1 MPAAFQPAF
10 QPFVARHGLWSD
22 DETRLASELVARVK
36 ADGLTT
42 VRLMWADQHGI
53 LRGKT
58 YLAGELES
66 ALRNGVGMSGTML
79 LKDTSHKTVA
89 PVFGAAPPLGLAE
102 LAGAAD
108 VVLVADPATFK
119 VLPWAPHSGWILC
132 TPYFKSGRRV
142 DFDSRHVLIGNLAA
156 LRKKG
161 LAFVSGLEIEFHVFR
176 REPESLGESDLSQ
189 PGLPGT
195 PPAVTP
201 LNRGFQYLTELRYDE
216 LDPLMELLRD
226 HLVRLGLPLR
236 SMEVEF
242 GPSQVEMTFAPLSGH
257 LTADAMILF
266 RSCVKQVCAR
276 HGYHATFMC
285 RPAIK
290 NLFSSG
296 WHLHQSLV
304 DVKSGANL
312 MVSANPRKPLSTK
325 GFHWLA
331 GLLAHAPGAT
341 ALSTPTINGYKRFR
355 PLSLAPDR
363 INWGQDNRGVM
374 LRVLGEP
381 GDPATRIENR
391 VGEPAANPYLYL
403 ASQIASGL
411 DGLERALEPGASADT
426 PYEGVT
432 PLLPRSLDEALG
444 ALRADVA
451 LTAALGRSFIEYFSL
466 VKASEIAR
474 AGTAAAGVDV
484 TDWEQREYFEIF

>member
-1 MPAAFQPAF
+1 MTAAFE
-10 QPFVARHGLWSD
+10 PFVTRHGLWSA
-22 DETRLASELVARVK
+22 DEQRLAVDLVARVK

-42 VRLMWADQHGI
+42 VRLMWADQHGV

-58 YLAGELES
+58 YLAREFEN
-66 ALRNGVGMSGTML
+66 ALRNGIGMSSTML
-79 LKDTSHKTVA
+79 LKDTSHKTIV
-89 PVFGAAPPLGLAE
+89 PVFGSAAPLGLVE

-108 VVLVADPATFK
+108 VMLVADPTTFK
-119 VLPWAPHSGWILC
+119 VLPWAPHSGWIQC
-132 TPYFKSGRRV
+132 IPYFKSGRAV
-142 DFDSRHVLIGNLAA
+142 DFDSRHVLMNSLAA

-161 LAFVSGLEIEFHVFR
+161 LDFVSGLEVEFHVFR
-176 REPESLGESDLSQ
+176 REPESLMEADLSQ

-195 PPAVTP
+195 PPTVTP

-216 LDPLMELLRD
+216 LDPLMEVLRD
-226 HLVRLGLPLR
+226 HLERLGLPLR

-242 GPSQVEMTFAPLSGH
+242 GPSQVEMTLAPLSGH

-266 RSCVKQVCAR
+266 RSCIKQVCAR

-304 DVKSGANL
+304 DARSGANV
-312 MVSANPRKPLSTK
+312 MVSANPRKSLSAK

-331 GLLAHAPGAT
+331 GLLAHAAGAT
-341 ALSTPTINGYKRFR
+341 ALTTPTVNGYKRFR

-374 LRVLGEP
+374 LRVLGES

-403 ASQIASGL
+403 ASQITSGL
-411 DGLERALEPGASADT
+411 DGLERNLEPGASADT
-426 PYEGVT
+426 AYEGGA
-432 PLLPRSLDEALG
+432 PLLPRSLREGLD
-444 ALRADVA
+444 ALRADPV
-451 LTAALGRSFIEYFSL
+451 LGDALGQSFIAYFSAI
-466 VKASEIAR
+466 KESEITR
-474 AGTAAAGVDV
+474 AGGVASGVDV
-484 TDWEQREYFEIF
+484 SEWEQREYFEIF